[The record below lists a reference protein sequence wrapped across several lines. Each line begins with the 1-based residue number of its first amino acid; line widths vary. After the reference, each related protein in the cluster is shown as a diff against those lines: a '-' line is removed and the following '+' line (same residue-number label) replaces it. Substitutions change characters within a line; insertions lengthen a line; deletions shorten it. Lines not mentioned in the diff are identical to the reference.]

1 MRLLVYGTPIPQG
14 SMKAFTPK
22 GWKRPILTSDN
33 AKTKPWRQAI
43 VDAAVV
49 MRGGRSFE
57 APVHLSVIFY
67 LPRPKSAPKNI
78 HRPAKKPD
86 LDKLVRAV
94 CDALTS
100 AGVWRDDCQV
110 VRVTAE
116 KVFAAGME
124 DVLREAGVPRA
135 EILVEETLR

>member
-49 MRGGRSFE
+49 MREGRSFD
-57 APVHLSVIFY
+57 APVQLDVIFY
-67 LPRPKSAPKNI
+67 LPRPKSTPKNI

-94 CDALTS
+94 CDALTA
-100 AGVWRDDCQV
+100 AGVWRDDSQV

-116 KVFAAGME
+116 KVFAGGVE
-124 DVLREAGVPRA
+124 DVMREAGVPRA
-135 EILVEETLR
+135 SIMVEETLR